1 MDFIVRNESFHRK
14 IAVSTNVQIFS
25 LIELIREIE
34 DLEQPKQ
41 HNMCQL
47 GTVNLIWSD
56 IFAINSIYP
65 QKSNS
70 PLKIKA
76 GSSETSTVTIGLKV
90 DVL

>member
-1 MDFIVRNESFHRK
+1 
-14 IAVSTNVQIFS
+14 
-25 LIELIREIE
+25 
-34 DLEQPKQ
+34 
-41 HNMCQL
+41 MCQL
-47 GTVNLIWSD
+47 GTVNLILSD
-56 IFAINSIYP
+56 NFAINSIYP